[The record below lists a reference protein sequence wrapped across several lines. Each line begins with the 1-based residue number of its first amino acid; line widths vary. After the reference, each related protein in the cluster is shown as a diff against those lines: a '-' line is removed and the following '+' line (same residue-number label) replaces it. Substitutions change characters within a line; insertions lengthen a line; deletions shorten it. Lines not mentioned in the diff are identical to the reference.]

1 MWFLLQTDY
10 LWKCVPQ
17 LICSSISLSPQLLMA
32 LLSPSSP
39 YHGSFAAIHHK
50 QSPSLLITLLKKL
63 FLVFLTAPSSCAT
76 AELHWL
82 VAHGGMA
89 WVQGTKSQLLC
100 PPHKFDSDKIPSWI
114 FSGLVMWIPGVS
126 LKSCFNISQFMHRVF
141 WLFYQYI
148 SAQ

>member
-32 LLSPSSP
+32 LPSPSSP

-63 FLVFLTAPSSCAT
+63 FLFFLTAPSSCAT

-89 WVQGTKSQLLC
+89 
-100 PPHKFDSDKIPSWI
+100 
-114 FSGLVMWIPGVS
+114 
-126 LKSCFNISQFMHRVF
+126 
-141 WLFYQYI
+141 
-148 SAQ
+148 